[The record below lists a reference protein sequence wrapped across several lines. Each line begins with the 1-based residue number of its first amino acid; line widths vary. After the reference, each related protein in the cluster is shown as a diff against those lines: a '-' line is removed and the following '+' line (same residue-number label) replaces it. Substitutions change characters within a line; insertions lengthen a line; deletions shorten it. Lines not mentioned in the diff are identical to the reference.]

1 MARKSAAKKAKLAA
15 QKSGNQKSVTETS
28 LDSKDGQQGGVDI
41 SKKQH
46 DDSEDQEESE
56 EDNSSESSSDLEDEV
71 GDLITDE
78 VEQGINKVLSA
89 IKSND
94 KSLFDPNVR
103 FFEDP
108 EKAVEKL
115 DLKKEY
121 KPLYLKDYHRKNLLG
136 EAQEF
141 EDGEKPYVIEQRDER
156 DKLLN
161 EIKKEVEFSGRQENE
176 DSDEDEDDDFLKRK
190 ENERTVEAAD
200 DLPDPSENQEEFL
213 DKFISNQAWIPK
225 EADKEID
232 MEEDDE
238 EFDEAVEQFEQAY
251 NFRYEDPH
259 AAEIVTYARDQATL
273 RRGQTNSRKKQREIK
288 KQQKLEEKQ
297 NKEKALQQKKLKK
310 INLVT
315 DRLMKIKREVG
326 EGVSEDLIKKVF
338 GEDLMNDDFNDADWD
353 QKMSQ
358 IFDHAY
364 YQAEVTKPTW
374 DDDDEIMGESYN
386 NDEEHSDEGSD
397 SEEEE
402 DNINADELESVKLKE
417 KGFSSDKAKTNIKSK
432 NEKQSIK
439 ETAEKI
445 VTQNSSKLL
454 DELDEE
460 RGRTATSSDTIKFT
474 YREVS
479 PESFGLSNRDIL
491 IADDSQ
497 LNQFIGIKKLAPY
510 REKDQRDR
518 DKRKYGRQKRLGE
531 WREKVFKDFVVK
543 EDGDGLRFRKKRKH
557 K

>member
-1 MARKSAAKKAKLAA
+1 
-15 QKSGNQKSVTETS
+15 
-28 LDSKDGQQGGVDI
+28 
-41 SKKQH
+41 
-46 DDSEDQEESE
+46 
-56 EDNSSESSSDLEDEV
+56 
-71 GDLITDE
+71 
-78 VEQGINKVLSA
+78 
-89 IKSND
+89 
-94 KSLFDPNVR
+94 
-103 FFEDP
+103 
-108 EKAVEKL
+108 
-115 DLKKEY
+115 
-121 KPLYLKDYHRKNLLG
+121 
-136 EAQEF
+136 
-141 EDGEKPYVIEQRDER
+141 
-156 DKLLN
+156 
-161 EIKKEVEFSGRQENE
+161 
-176 DSDEDEDDDFLKRK
+176 
-190 ENERTVEAAD
+190 
-200 DLPDPSENQEEFL
+200 
-213 DKFISNQAWIPK
+213 
-225 EADKEID
+225 